1 MSVVDISIDTTGLE
15 QMGQRLG
22 KIDLKPAIARA
33 LNRAGNHMTVVVTR
47 QLAGQTGLGVRE
59 TKDQLEITK
68 AYAGNLRYQ
77 VTIPGRWLTL
87 ARFEPQE
94 VRGGISARPWG
105 FRRTFPHAFLIRNIP
120 FIRETA
126 ERLPVRPLFGPSL
139 AREFERG
146 QLEEV
151 ARTAAAEAWHK
162 NIKHEVDFALRGID
176 PGQVSD
182 GGDGGEG
189 EEAEAAI
196 AAVGEMVEVFRS
208 LL

>member
-33 LNRAGNHMTVVVTR
+33 LNRAGNHMTVVVVR

-59 TKDQLEITK
+59 VRDEVHVDK
-68 AYAGNLRYQ
+68 AFAGKLTYTA
-77 VTIPGRWLTL
+77 TIPGRWLTL
-87 ARFEPQE
+87 VHFEPRE

-146 QLEEV
+146 DVERM
-151 ARTAAAEAWHK
+151 AREAAAEAWQK

-176 PGQVSD
+176 IGEVSD
-182 GGDGGEG
+182 GEG
-189 EEAEAAI
+189 EEAI
-196 AAVGEMVEVFRS
+196 ATAVSRGVRDG
-208 LL
+208 